1 MICQLC
7 ENDLKV
13 FANLR
18 HDLISK
24 QKSLYAL
31 AGVENENFNSCEEVE
46 FTHQQ
51 ENTSDFE
58 MNFEAVDDDE
68 DYIEEEQYIG
78 EDHEEMDAAE
88 TIIKIE
94 KVEDKSRPNEVKIE
108 IQQDESTSFDFFEEV
123 VGSVDSDD
131 DHSQYYENE
140 SMRDDNTM

>member
-18 HDLISK
+18 QDLISK

-31 AGVENENFNSCEEVE
+31 AGVENDDFQNCEDAE
-46 FTHQQ
+46 FTHQE

-58 MNFEAVDDDE
+58 MNFEAVDEDE

-78 EDHEEMDAAE
+78 ENQEDMEAAE

-94 KVEDKSRPNEVKIE
+94 KVEDKSRPNDVKIE

-123 VGSVDSDD
+123 VGSVASDD
-131 DHSQYYENE
+131 DHSQYYDTEGT
-140 SMRDDNTM
+140 RDDTTM